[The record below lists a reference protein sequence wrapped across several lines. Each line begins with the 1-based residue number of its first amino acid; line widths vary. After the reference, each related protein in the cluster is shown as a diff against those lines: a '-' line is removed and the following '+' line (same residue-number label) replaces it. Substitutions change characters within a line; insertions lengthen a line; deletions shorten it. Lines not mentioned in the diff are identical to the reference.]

1 VASPAVI
8 DASTPGSRLPAL
20 RLREWP
26 VSTWTVVV
34 AAGSGTRFGGD
45 KQLADLSGMAVLA
58 RAVVSA
64 AAVSDGV
71 VVVVSAER
79 RTEVS
84 GVLSA
89 VGGVE
94 AIVDGGATRSASVR
108 CGLAAVPDDAGVVL
122 VHDGARPLA
131 TPGLFRR
138 VADAVLAGADAVVPG
153 VPVTDS
159 LRTAGGGVV
168 ARDGVIAV
176 QTPQGFSADS
186 LRAAHAGGGEAS
198 DDATLVEASGGTVVV
213 VEGEPANLKITRAA
227 DLDLARLELERIV
240 AGSSHA

>member
-1 VASPAVI
+1 M
-8 DASTPGSRLPAL
+8 
-20 RLREWP
+20 
-26 VSTWTVVV
+26 STWTVVV

-58 RAVVSA
+58 RAVISA

-71 VVVVSAER
+71 VVVVSAKR

-198 DDATLVEASGGTVVV
+198 DDATLVEAAGGTVVV
-213 VEGEPANLKITRAA
+213 VEGEPANLKITRPA

>member
-1 VASPAVI
+1 M
-8 DASTPGSRLPAL
+8 
-20 RLREWP
+20 
-26 VSTWTVVV
+26 STWTVVV

-58 RAVVSA
+58 RSVVSA

-71 VVVVSAER
+71 VVVVSAKR

-213 VEGEPANLKITRAA
+213 VEGEPANLKITRPG

-240 AGSSHA
+240 AGSSNA

>member
-1 VASPAVI
+1 
-8 DASTPGSRLPAL
+8 
-20 RLREWP
+20 

-71 VVVVSAER
+71 VVVVSAKR

-198 DDATLVEASGGTVVV
+198 DDATLVEAAGGTVVV
-213 VEGEPANLKITRAA
+213 VEGEPANLKITRPA

>member
-1 VASPAVI
+1 M
-8 DASTPGSRLPAL
+8 
-20 RLREWP
+20 
-26 VSTWTVVV
+26 STWTVVV

-198 DDATLVEASGGTVVV
+198 DDATLVEAAGGTVVV
-213 VEGEPANLKITRAA
+213 VEGEPANLKITRPA

>member
-1 VASPAVI
+1 
-8 DASTPGSRLPAL
+8 
-20 RLREWP
+20 

-108 CGLAAVPDDAGVVL
+108 CGLAAAPDDAGVVL

-213 VEGEPANLKITRAA
+213 VEGEPANLKITRPA

>member
-1 VASPAVI
+1 
-8 DASTPGSRLPAL
+8 
-20 RLREWP
+20 
-26 VSTWTVVV
+26 
-34 AAGSGTRFGGD
+34 
-45 KQLADLSGMAVLA
+45 MAVLA

-71 VVVVSAER
+71 VVVVSAKR

-198 DDATLVEASGGTVVV
+198 DDATLVEAAGGTVVV
-213 VEGEPANLKITRAA
+213 VEGEPANLKITRPA

>member
-8 DASTPGSRLPAL
+8 DASTPGSRLSAL

-213 VEGEPANLKITRAA
+213 VEGEPANLKITRPA

>member
-1 VASPAVI
+1 
-8 DASTPGSRLPAL
+8 
-20 RLREWP
+20 

-45 KQLADLSGMAVLA
+45 KQLADLSGMTVLA
-58 RAVVSA
+58 RSVVSA
-64 AAVSDGV
+64 ATVSDGV
-71 VVVVSAER
+71 VVVVSAGR
-79 RTEVS
+79 RREVS
-84 GVLSA
+84 GVLS
-89 VGGVE
+89 GLDQVE
-94 AIVDGGATRSASVR
+94 AIVDGGATRSESVR

-131 TPGLFRR
+131 TPELFRR
-138 VADAVLAGADAVVPG
+138 VVDAVLAGADAVVPG
-153 VPVTDS
+153 VPVADS
-159 LRTAGGGVV
+159 LRTADGIVV

-176 QTPQGFSADS
+176 QTPQGFSAGS
-186 LRAAHAGGGEAS
+186 LRAAHADGGEAS

-213 VEGEPANLKITRAA
+213 VEGEPANLKITRPG

>member
-1 VASPAVI
+1 M
-8 DASTPGSRLPAL
+8 
-20 RLREWP
+20 
-26 VSTWTVVV
+26 STWTVVV

-58 RAVVSA
+58 RSVVSA

-84 GVLSA
+84 RVLSA
-89 VGGVE
+89 AGGVE
-94 AIVDGGATRSASVR
+94 AVVDGGATRSASVR
-108 CGLAAVPDDAGVVL
+108 CGLAAVPDDARVVL

-168 ARDGVIAV
+168 ARDGVTAV

-213 VEGEPANLKITRAA
+213 VEGEPANLKITRPA

>member
-1 VASPAVI
+1 M
-8 DASTPGSRLPAL
+8 
-20 RLREWP
+20 
-26 VSTWTVVV
+26 STWTVVV

-58 RAVVSA
+58 RSVVSA

-84 GVLSA
+84 RVLSA
-89 VGGVE
+89 AGGVE
-94 AIVDGGATRSASVR
+94 AVVDGGATRSASVR
-108 CGLAAVPDDAGVVL
+108 CGLAAVPDDARVVL

-213 VEGEPANLKITRAA
+213 VEGEPANLKITRPA

>member
-1 VASPAVI
+1 M
-8 DASTPGSRLPAL
+8 
-20 RLREWP
+20 
-26 VSTWTVVV
+26 STWTVVV

-64 AAVSDGV
+64 AAASDGV

-122 VHDGARPLA
+122 VHDVARPLA

-176 QTPQGFSADS
+176 QTPQGFNADS

-213 VEGEPANLKITRAA
+213 VEGEPANLKITRPA

>member
-1 VASPAVI
+1 M
-8 DASTPGSRLPAL
+8 
-20 RLREWP
+20 
-26 VSTWTVVV
+26 STWTVVV

-64 AAVSDGV
+64 AAASDGV

-198 DDATLVEASGGTVVV
+198 DDATLVEAAGGTVVV
-213 VEGEPANLKITRAA
+213 VEGEPANLKITRPA